1 MLAETIQSGRLVSSI
16 YSSKSVLEP
25 LNCKYLQYNLMQRQ
39 NLAEN
44 FKRPDLKNT
53 QDLDLIRPIVQAF
66 KRNLGY

>member
-1 MLAETIQSGRLVSSI
+1 
-16 YSSKSVLEP
+16 
-25 LNCKYLQYNLMQRQ
+25 MQRQ